1 MSHVAD
7 RLARLLESRALS
19 SEQVAAQ
26 LGWPHEELQRFVA
39 PENRQSMIAVRWSP
53 SPEMESAVEKL
64 LVRHQLE
71 TAAAH
76 VKRSLRRVT
85 VASSSATLRHAHSMA
100 HHDNRTLE
108 WSATGGSS
116 HRKRKRKTFVK
127 PLPEFTRPRRPAT
140 SVDTLCPVRIDVD
153 VDGVHFQ
160 DTLLINSADSTAT
173 AESIAAQIARDERLT
188 DSVQETK
195 GPRPINPFIMYCQ
208 IQKDVFMK
216 SKLRRSAAESRK
228 IMGDMWRKMTDEEK
242 EHYAKL
248 TEVENEKRRREHVFD
263 MRDRAI
269 AEWEEDEARRL
280 GMIGSSSYETT
291 TEHVRGVLLANY
303 INERHEVDMNRPTQ
317 DIEAEADDENG
328 EHEEDEDDQ

>member
-71 TAAAH
+71 TAAAL

-85 VASSSATLRHAHSMA
+85 IASSSATLRHAHSTA

-127 PLPEFTRPRRPAT
+127 PLPEFTRPRRPAP

-160 DTLLINSADSTAT
+160 DTLLINSLPQPFEPAIAF
-173 AESIAAQIARDERLT
+173 SIRE
-188 DSVQETK
+188 QETK

-303 INERHEVDMNRPTQ
+303 INERHEVDMNRSTQ